1 MRSLV
6 KYFIVLASLVAALAS
21 CGTEGNKPNEWE
33 TVPEGVLRVFADKQ
47 AIAADGTDCVTFK
60 VMFGA
65 KDVSSEKTMN
75 LVWTSGDKEV
85 ALSDGANVFSTTAPG
100 TYTFKATL
108 YSGGNHVSDNEVVIT
123 ASEVS
128 GQKRYFQRVIGEQF
142 TSVGCTNCPVL
153 STNIKT
159 VQERMPGVMI
169 PLSFHQDYGMTDP
182 MSVTATELFYKAYGF
197 SGLPFFNLNM
207 HKVDGGV
214 AREVE
219 SIIKA
224 INDELELYPTTCG
237 VAIETTYD
245 SATRELVVQTK
256 ITSNVGARYKYHIF
270 LVEDGIVY
278 SQSGVTGD
286 YTHNN
291 VVRKMFATDI
301 TGLNINKKAP
311 LTPGVEVVTSNKTT
325 LERGWNTANMRVV
338 VIAMSSNDGDKTYF
352 CNNANECPVGGSVD
366 YILNE

>member
-1 MRSLV
+1 MKSSV
-6 KYFIVLASLVAALAS
+6 KYFIILASLVAALVS
-21 CGTEGNKPNEWE
+21 CGTEDNKPDAWE
-33 TVPEGVLRVFADKQ
+33 SVPEGVLRVFADKQ
-47 AIAADGTDCVTFK
+47 TIAADGTDCVTFK

-65 KDVSSEKTMN
+65 KDVSAEKTMN

-85 ALSDGANVFSTTAPG
+85 TLSDGANIFSTTAPG

-123 ASEVS
+123 ASEVA
-128 GQKRYFQRVIGEQF
+128 GQRKYFQKVIGEQF

-153 STNIKT
+153 STNIKK

-169 PLSFHQDYGMTDP
+169 SLSFHQDYGMTDP

-214 AREVE
+214 AREIE
-219 SIIKA
+219 SIIDA

-237 VAIETTYD
+237 VAIQTTYD
-245 SATRELVVQTK
+245 SASRELVVQTK